1 MRRIFR
7 LHWLYYAAATAALA
21 FGTMSV
27 TTSAPK
33 PQRREPQGG
42 ISAPDYSA
50 FIAATGVVEPASEIV
65 TVTPDIDGAV
75 RSVFVKPG
83 DRVLAGDPLFALD
96 DGETLAAVKRA
107 EARLARAKAEIALRQ
122 AEAKAAHARAEAER
136 LAAARLRSSVER
148 FRPLRREAI
157 SEEQFEQMAAEAEA
171 AAFGWRSARE
181 AARAGDATAEAA
193 AQEAR
198 VAEAELA
205 EARAAH
211 QRTIMRAPVMGSVL
225 RVDARAGEAARAGA
239 ARQPSVSVGD
249 IDSLRLRVEIDE
261 ANASDFSAEAPA
273 EAALRG
279 GAGAGARVKL
289 TLLSADRMLK
299 PRAGFRDASIEPVDS
314 RVLEVRYAITA
325 PGERLYAGQ
334 LLDVYI
340 ARDGAA
346 TGTPA
351 SAAIAAVDDQNLRP

>member
-1 MRRIFR
+1 MGRVFR
-7 LHWLYYAAATAALA
+7 LHWLYYAAAVAALA

-33 PQRREPQGG
+33 PERREPQGS
-42 ISAPDYSA
+42 INAPDYAA

-75 RSVFVKPG
+75 RSVFVKAG

-96 DGETLAAVKRA
+96 DGEALAQIRRA
-107 EARLARAKAEIALRQ
+107 EARLARARAEISLRQ
-122 AEAKAAHARAEAER
+122 AEAKAAHARAEAQR
-136 LAAARLRSSVER
+136 LEAARLRSSVER
-148 FRPLRREAI
+148 FRPLRQEAI
-157 SEEQFEQMAAEAEA
+157 SEEQFDQMAAEAEA

-205 EARAAH
+205 EARASH
-211 QRTIMRAPVMGSVL
+211 QRTIMRAPVAGSVL

-261 ANASDFSAEAPA
+261 ANASDFSPEAPA

-279 GAGAGARVKL
+279 SAGARIGL
-289 TLLSADRMLK
+289 TILSADRMLK
-299 PRAGFRDASIEPVDS
+299 PRAGFRDASKEPVDS

-325 PGERLYAGQ
+325 PQARLYAGQ

-340 ARDGAA
+340 ARDAAAASTKTGAA
-346 TGTPA
+346 V
-351 SAAIAAVDDQNLRP
+351 AAVDDQTLRP

>member
-1 MRRIFR
+1 MRSIFR
-7 LHWLYYAAATAALA
+7 AHWLYYAAAIAALG

-42 ISAPDYSA
+42 ISAPDYRA

-75 RSVFVKPG
+75 RSVFVKAG

-96 DGETLAAVKRA
+96 DGETLAEVKRA
-107 EARLARAKAEIALRQ
+107 EARLARATAEISLRR
-122 AEAKAAHARAEAER
+122 AEAKAAHARAEAVR
-136 LAAARLRSSVER
+136 LEAARLRSSVER
-148 FRPLRREAI
+148 FRPLRQEAI
-157 SEEQFEQMAAEAEA
+157 SEEQFDQMAAEAEA
-171 AAFGWRSARE
+171 AAFSWRSAQE

-193 AQEAR
+193 AQEAH

-211 QRTIMRAPVMGSVL
+211 QRTIMRAPVAGSVL

-239 ARQPSVSVGD
+239 VRQPSVSVGD
-249 IDSLRLRVEIDE
+249 IDSLHLRVEIDE

-279 GAGAGARVKL
+279 TAGGRIKL
-289 TLLSADRMLK
+289 TLISADRMLK

-325 PGERLYAGQ
+325 APARLYAGQ

-340 ARDGAA
+340 AREGAVTA
-346 TGTPA
+346 APK
-351 SAAIAAVDDQNLRP
+351 SAAVAAVKDQILRP